1 MTHNTLPLLLAACLG
16 VCVAA
21 PAQAQEI
28 FDFENIDSILEENTL
43 TEVSN
48 RYAAT
53 LQTFLPEHAARLG
66 FASSSPQLNDRSS
79 AAQTQTLR
87 ALNSVRQKLKDVHT
101 QNLSESKQVDFRLL
115 QNAIDEDLRRAG
127 QTRHVKDPL
136 YYTEA
141 FDAIYNVFIDQVN
154 SPAKKRADIAA
165 LLTALPAT
173 AEQAE
178 KTLSNPSAFL
188 AQLAME
194 KAYYAY
200 LSFDE
205 LTDFLLQGEENEF
218 AFSRKMENIREA
230 KRAVKR
236 MFDLFKRLSQE
247 ETSQDFRLGEEAY
260 TQLLA
265 QAYQIN
271 LPADKLIKKAETNT
285 KKARQQLSAALEPFF
300 AQMEEDEI
308 TLVEDLN
315 AAPQAAAKPKPVK
328 KKSKKA
334 KPVLRNAQDFYAAAK
349 RIAAPQTDNDLT
361 AFVQAK
367 ANEAANEFAQ
377 KNILPGMA
385 EKFTVLPMPRYYAY
399 AQATGLWPAYDSSS
413 PKLLL
418 RLPFGNSLA
427 KEEQLK
433 RDFNE
438 PALKLMIAK
447 QLVPGGYYQNT
458 TGKNWSAWRRTYP
471 SATTANGWEEYGAW
485 LAKEKNYIV
494 TDEDLVYYAWDGYR
508 RALAAETD
516 AKMQTKRF
524 SYTDALNYLTQE
536 NGLEQAEAEQMLK
549 DLASRAGEAVSRQE
563 GLEVWQNAHEKF
575 RKKLGKKFN
584 EADFHKKALLTGN
597 VPPADVE
604 KEISRLYEKE
614 KRQAKKKDFF

>member
-1 MTHNTLPLLLAACLG
+1 MTNKTLPLLLAACLG

-66 FASSSPQLNDRSS
+66 FVSSSPQLNDRSS
-79 AAQTQTLR
+79 SAQTQTLR

-165 LLTALPAT
+165 LLAALPAT

-218 AFSRKMENIREA
+218 AFSQKTETAREA

-247 ETSQDFRLGEEAY
+247 ESSQDFRLGEEAY

-271 LPADKLIKKAETNT
+271 LPADKLIKKTEINT

-315 AAPQAAAKPKPVK
+315 SAPQAAAKPKPVK

-334 KPVLRNAQDFYAAAK
+334 KPVLRNAQDFYAVAK
-349 RIAAPQTDNDLT
+349 RISAPQTDSDLT
-361 AFVQAK
+361 AFVQTK
-367 ANEAANEFAQ
+367 ANAAANEFAQ

-399 AQATGLWPAYDSSS
+399 VKATDLRPAYDSSS

-418 RLPFGNSLA
+418 RLPSGNNLA

-524 SYTDALNYLTQE
+524 SYADALNYLTQE

-584 EADFHKKALLTGN
+584 EADFHKKALQTGN

-604 KEISRLYEKE
+604 AEISRLYEKE